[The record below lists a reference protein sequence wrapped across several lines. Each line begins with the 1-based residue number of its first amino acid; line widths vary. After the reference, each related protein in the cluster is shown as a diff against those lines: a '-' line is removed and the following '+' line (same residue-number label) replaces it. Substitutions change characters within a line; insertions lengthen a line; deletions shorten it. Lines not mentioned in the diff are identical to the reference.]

1 MTDNIKT
8 LQAYAL
14 ANYEAGGHW
23 VYETHDTADYQKI
36 LDDAG
41 GNVGAAKK
49 AIRKHWEVTAEIATD
64 IRGS

>member
-14 ANYEAGGHW
+14 DNYEAGGHW
-23 VYETHDTADYQKI
+23 VYETHDDADYQEI

-49 AIRKHWEVTAEIATD
+49 ALRKYWEETVEIAAD

>member
-14 ANYEAGGHW
+14 DNYEAGGHW
-23 VYETHDTADYQKI
+23 VYETHNAADYQEI

-49 AIRKHWEVTAEIATD
+49 AIREYWELIDEVAAD